1 MASYGKEMRA
11 LFRGEG
17 REREGGKCV
26 NMCHEDVFLHF
37 LSTGKNVVQVYPPPP
52 GKNYIFLKISSNVR
66 L

>member
-37 LSTGKNVVQVYPPPP
+37 LSTGKNVVQVYPPTRKKLHFF
-52 GKNYIFLKISSNVR
+52 KNL
-66 L
+66 